1 MMGLTVNA
9 LEEGD
14 WAFTGQTVPS
24 AWTATNAT
32 LQTTRSEYKYQG
44 YGSLKSS
51 LSASSA
57 TISFNENN
65 TSTTAQTT
73 TEYVA
78 GKVESFVWCRATAT
92 ATITPQLTITR
103 VMAGTPVEGVDIF
116 TAYGSPVSLTS
127 GDWYLVR
134 TNPVVVPV
142 SPATAHYHISL
153 QYAISGAT
161 IGSSVLFHFPT
172 AYEQLAFL
180 RNTFLMD
187 CWDNIPAV
195 FQNRETELP
204 LPSYALLRF
213 MEIGMQAHGV
223 INDIAAGFQYQDISE
238 GKDETN
244 GDTLSILVQPS
255 EIPRDYIF
263 WVAQF
268 TGTQLLN
275 PTAGA
280 TPWANIPSTW
290 DGIDL
295 IDTVDDPDDVV
306 EWGSLQGFAPEIAG
320 LDDFFRWQ
328 VASGYYGYAAGSM
341 AAIREATKRVLGGTK
356 TCTITKNYLSSPWRI
371 RIQTKL
377 SETPDASTVGESIDE
392 MLQLMELARPLGVV
406 LTHEIIA

>member
-1 MMGLTVNA
+1 MGLTVNA
-9 LEEGD
+9 LAESD
-14 WAFTGQTVPS
+14 WTFTGFAVPS
-24 AWTATNAT
+24 SWTATDAT
-32 LQTTRSEYKYQG
+32 LHTTLSEYKYQG
-44 YGSLKSS
+44 YGSLKST
-51 LSASSA
+51 LTATSA
-57 TISFNENN
+57 TILFNDDLS
-65 TSTTAQTT
+65 STTAKTT
-73 TEYVA
+73 ADYVA
-78 GKVESFVWCRATAT
+78 GKIESFVWCRATAT
-92 ATITPQLTITR
+92 AIITPQLTITR
-103 VMAGTPVEGVDIF
+103 TMGGTPVEGVDIF
-116 TAYGSPVSLTS
+116 TASGTPIALTS

-134 TNPVVVPV
+134 TDPV
-142 SPATAHYHISL
+142 SIPVTPATATYSISL
-153 QYAISGAT
+153 QYVISGGT
-161 IGSSVLFHFPT
+161 IGSSVFLHYPT

-180 RNTFLMD
+180 RNTYLMN
-187 CWDNIPAV
+187 CWSNIPAL
-195 FQNRETELP
+195 FQDKETELP

-213 MEIGMQAHGV
+213 MEVGMQAHGV

-244 GDTLSILVQPS
+244 QDTLSILVQPS

-306 EWGSLQGFAPEIAG
+306 AWGSLQGFAPEIAG

-328 VASGYYGYAAGSM
+328 VASGYYGYAAGSI

-377 SETPDASTVGESIDE
+377 AETPDATTVGESIDE
-392 MLQLMELARPLGVV
+392 MLQLMEPARPLGVV